1 MRKQFFEILLAA
13 MAKDDKII
21 FLTGDLGYGLADPIK
36 EAYPERFYNVGA
48 AEQVLITAGV
58 GLALSGKIP
67 VCYSITPFLLHRP
80 YEAIKLYLQGEQVP
94 VKLVGSGLDDDY
106 ESDGISHHAFDVD
119 KLLNLTPSIVQY
131 YPNKTDN
138 LDYIVQEM
146 LYNTKPSFLALRR

>member
-58 GLALSGKIP
+58 GYIGRHGNSG
-67 VCYSITPFLLHRP
+67 PFPKRSC
-80 YEAIKLYLQGEQVP
+80 IN
-94 VKLVGSGLDDDY
+94 
-106 ESDGISHHAFDVD
+106 I
-119 KLLNLTPSIVQY
+119 
-131 YPNKTDN
+131 
-138 LDYIVQEM
+138 
-146 LYNTKPSFLALRR
+146 RRRKF